1 MADNIKIVGSI
12 LSTSQVSRYETDD
25 LRLITSL
32 NIKKSF
38 DPFNDY
44 IEYYVYDI
52 TSNPLEDNYN
62 YRSYKLPT
70 DESLNPGV
78 TPDLNTTNQT
88 ATGAQ
93 VGTVSNLNTT
103 SSTYPIIEI
112 DPVQDLQNLGY
123 SSGEFKVQYNIFK
136 NKISSYPSAELFIK
150 EISPDRT
157 EIRVGSVVLTN
168 DQIETGSLALI
179 ESYTT
184 SSIFDPFLLNF
195 GNNIQE
201 LVTNIVLNR
210 VDTGYEIL
218 FKLYNTL
225 DDSITEKSSL
235 WVVEEISTPYV
246 FDINLDAILSAQTG
260 SILRGP
266 NFSNTSRFGLNSTDG
281 PYENQFAND
290 QEGLFKLNNS
300 QSIDI
305 NINYGGNGS
314 GESGFGSFV
323 TFGSAFSRVHN
334 FYTKVQQIENYNN
347 LIAQYPTYNLISGS
361 LSGSFSSSLQ
371 SEINT
376 YSASINSIISNFD
389 GFENYLYFESGSL
402 VSTTRYGITPYPKSG
417 SYKPYVLLPT
427 TSSAVGIWYASS
439 SLNAEDY
446 DLNNVDYFKYSVPG
460 YVVDDPDNENYITFL
475 NMMGQFFDNIW
486 IYIKTIPEINLAN
499 NNLEIGISKD
509 LVYNML
515 QSLGVSIFN
524 SFGNQSIANYLLG
537 ANTGSASYNGYLT
550 DFSATGSYIN
560 NISKKDIL
568 AESYKRIY
576 HNLPLLLQ
584 RKGTVAGLRTL
595 LSTFGIPNQD
605 SYTIISGSFSSS
617 YYTPTGS
624 IITSSVLN
632 VKEYGGSTT
641 EGLLAGYNNDK
652 VRIVDNVT
660 ASVAGTFGSVLS
672 PYTSILQYT
681 TASSNF
687 RTADEHYVDISFSPQ
702 TQLDTYVS
710 KSISSVNNN
719 WSIDN
724 YIGNPQQQYSGSYS
738 DLDNQRKIYFVD
750 GTGSY
755 KGFTNIF
762 YELNNGTYVSGSI
775 TGSYEKMVSG
785 LDYNGF
791 IRLIQFFDNS
801 MFKMLEDYVPARTS
815 LSTGVTINSP
825 VLERN
830 KWSYA
835 QPEAINELEKDGSVV
850 APIFESVYDPFYY
863 NLSGSKVSYING
875 EIPGSEI
882 NVYDDYFI
890 VNNKNPWL
898 GNLQYT
904 SSNAFQPQVSS
915 SFPFPIFG
923 YKFIYETSASLANI
937 FIPGATA
944 SFISTP
950 ATLSISSASLS
961 SLLDPTGSFDIN
973 GIIIAITGSTLPAN
987 TATTIYVSTGSTFN
1001 DSITNISASFNY
1013 SKSLAPYSS
1022 SLQYINAYNSFPNL
1036 NFTTS
1041 FDVNASIANTYY
1053 VLSGS
1058 TTSYFSGAS
1067 NNPSTQSVD
1076 INGILFVATSSNMV
1090 NTNKIIY
1097 VPTGSTT
1104 ENTTQNISVAL
1115 NFSRSLAPY
1124 SSSLQNISSSASA
1137 SGLLYTVGT
1146 YGTLPGNAKPKMPDY
1161 NDFIHS
1167 DFNVMLNNVSTSL
1180 YSTSRKTLEISGSSQ
1195 IIGSGSFPLLVTAS
1209 LQDSYLSLSAYT
1221 LPRYSG
1227 SKTYSAKYNTYTDGD
1242 KSYGKTAAIDRYVR
1256 KFGLFTQIISSSFFG
1271 SRNLVAL
1278 KYLVDE
1284 SGSLTELS
1292 QTPTSSIDSN
1302 WSEVQNTFKL
1312 GSNPTVALF
1321 DNQQYG
1327 DQKKTDG
1334 PKSVFDSGY
1343 SYYPTLYY
1351 STGSTKLYF
1360 QYVGVGTSIL
1370 FRSNNNNGF
1379 INGGPTNQYAPS
1391 GGFVYNAFNNIDGT
1405 FEGRAYYSLGVT
1417 GSFPFYSVSQNI
1429 TMDFSANF
1437 GVNIQFPTASQ
1448 NASYTFSIVSGSTTL
1463 ASQTKTFT
1471 SSLGNLSS
1479 VLDFNVTSSYTNFNP
1494 GDKIF
1499 FRLLQS
1505 VSTGSYTASLLNTG
1519 DLTPYTGLRNS
1530 ISTATTG
1537 INPFATS
1544 SAAPFISSSNGT
1556 DTLFLNESL
1565 SSFKD
1570 YLYLSETSSADL
1582 HPIYGNIDYTFSP
1595 KVGDVILLYYNN
1607 STQVQELNV
1616 VTAGIIPN
1624 GSVFAIKVSPNL
1636 VSTLSV
1642 SSYTNNTINKLL
1654 LLSKI
1659 PDETNINL
1667 VFDKENGTTSY
1678 GFIIPDNLSPD
1689 VLKNI
1694 DTITRQVKT
1703 KILSTN
1709 QGITINTV

>member
-70 DESLNPGV
+70 DESLNPGI
-78 TPDLNTTNQT
+78 TSDPNTTNQT

-93 VGTVSNLNTT
+93 VGTVSNLSTT

-179 ESYTT
+179 EAYTT

-246 FDINLDAILSAQTG
+246 FDINLDAILSAATG
-260 SILRGP
+260 STLRGP
-266 NFSNTSRFGLNSTDG
+266 NFSNISRFGLNSTDG

-305 NINYGGNGS
+305 NINYSGNGS

-361 LSGSFSSSLQ
+361 FSGSFSSSL
-371 SEINT
+371 
-376 YSASINSIISNFD
+376 SAEVLSLSSSIVNIISNFD

-402 VSTTRYGITPYPKSG
+402 VSTSQYGITPFPKSG
-417 SYKPYVLLPT
+417 SYKPYVLLST
-427 TSSAVGIWYASS
+427 TSSAAGIWYASS
-439 SLNAEDY
+439 SLNAENY
-446 DLNNVDYFKYSVPG
+446 DSNNVDYFKYSVPG

-524 SFGNQSIANYLLG
+524 SFGNQNIANYLLG
-537 ANTGSASYNGYLT
+537 ANTGSASYSGSLN

-595 LSTFGIPNQD
+595 LSTFGILNQD
-605 SYTIISGSFSSS
+605 FYSKVDNLSGSYVGGKLITSSLFVTNS

-624 IITSSVLN
+624 NLNYSVLN
-632 VKEYGGSTT
+632 VKEFGGSTT

-652 VRIVDNVT
+652 VRIIDNII
-660 ASVAGTFGSVLS
+660 ASVAGTSGSVLS
-672 PYTSILQYT
+672 PFTNVLQYT

-710 KSISSVNNN
+710 KSIASVNSG
-719 WSIDN
+719 WSIDD

-755 KGFTNIF
+755 AGFTSSI
-762 YELNNGTYVSGSI
+762 YVMPNGTRSFTPSGSNFKQ
-775 TGSYEKMVSG
+775 SSV

-791 IRLIQFFDNS
+791 IRLVQFFDNS

-835 QPEAINELEKDGSVV
+835 QPNASNEIEKDGSIV

-863 NLSGSKVSYING
+863 DLSGSKVSYING

-882 NVYDDYFI
+882 NIYDDYFI
-890 VNNKNPWL
+890 ASNKNPYL

-904 SSNAFQPQVSS
+904 SSNSFQPQVSS
-915 SFPFPIFG
+915 SNPFPVFG

-937 FIPGATA
+937 FITEVTS
-944 SFISTP
+944 SFT
-950 ATLSISSASLS
+950 SSAS
-961 SLLDPTGSFDIN
+961 
-973 GIIIAITGSTLPAN
+973 
-987 TATTIYVSTGSTFN
+987 
-1001 DSITNISASFNY
+1001 
-1013 SKSLAPYSS
+1013 
-1022 SLQYINAYNSFPNL
+1022 
-1036 NFTTS
+1036 
-1041 FDVNASIANTYY
+1041 
-1053 VLSGS
+1053 
-1058 TTSYFSGAS
+1058 
-1067 NNPSTQSVD
+1067 TQSIDVS
-1076 INGILFVATSSNMV
+1076 GILFVATASSMT
-1090 NTNKIIY
+1090 NTSKIIY
-1097 VPTGSTT
+1097 VLTGSTT
-1104 ENTTQNISVAL
+1104 ADTIQNISVAL

-1124 SSSLQNISSSASA
+1124 SSSLQNISSSVSA

-1195 IIGSGSFPLLVTAS
+1195 ILGSGSFPLLVTAS
-1209 LQDSYLSLSAYT
+1209 LQDSYLSLSSYT

-1227 SKTYSAKYNTYTDGD
+1227 SKTYSAKYNTYSPSSSVWVGD

-1256 KFGLFTQIISSSFFG
+1256 KFGLFTQVVSSSFFD

-1312 GSNPTVALF
+1312 GSTPTIALF

-1370 FRSNNNNGF
+1370 FRSDNVLPNSNGF

-1405 FEGRAYYSLGVT
+1405 FDGRIYYNLGVT
-1417 GSFPFYSVSQNI
+1417 GSFPFYSASQNI

-1437 GVNIQFPTASQ
+1437 GVNIQFGSFPQS
-1448 NASYTFSIVSGSTTL
+1448 ASYVFSIISGSTTL

-1505 VSTGSYTASLLNTG
+1505 VSTGYYTASLLNTG
-1519 DLTPYTGLRNS
+1519 DLTPYTGLRNT

-1556 DTLFLNESL
+1556 DTLYLNESL

-1607 STQVQELNV
+1607 NTQLQELN
-1616 VTAGIIPN
+1616 II
-1624 GSVFAIKVSPNL
+1624 SAIKNSSILELKVSPSL
-1636 VSTLSV
+1636 ASTLSV

-1654 LLSKI
+1654 LLSKK

>member
-93 VGTVSNLNTT
+93 VGTVSNLSTT
-103 SSTYPIIEI
+103 SSSYPIIEI

-235 WVVEEISTPYV
+235 WVVEEISTPYI
-246 FDINLDAILSAQTG
+246 FDINLDAILSAPTG
-260 SILRGP
+260 STLRGP
-266 NFSNTSRFGLNSTDG
+266 NFSNISNFGLNSTDG

-323 TFGSAFSRVHN
+323 TFGSALSRVHN

-361 LSGSFSSSLQ
+361 FSGSFSSSLQ

-376 YSASINSIISNFD
+376 LSASINNIISNFD

-402 VSTTRYGITPYPKSG
+402 VSTTRYGITPFPKSG

-460 YVVDDPDNENYITFL
+460 YVVDDPDNANYITFL

-486 IYIKTIPEINLAN
+486 IYIKTIPEINLSN

-515 QSLGVSIFN
+515 QSLGVSVFN
-524 SFGNQSIANYLLG
+524 SFGNQGIANYLLG

-605 SYTIISGSFSSS
+605 SYTITSGSFSSS

-624 IITSSVLN
+624 VVTSSVLN

-702 TQLDTYVS
+702 TQLDTYAS
-710 KSISSVNNN
+710 QSIASVNTN

-724 YIGNPQQQYSGSYS
+724 YIGNPQQLYSGSYS
-738 DLDNQRKIYFVD
+738 DLDNQRKIYFVN

-755 KGFTNIF
+755 VGFT
-762 YELNNGTYVSGSI
+762 GSL
-775 TGSYEKMVSG
+775 

-835 QPEAINELEKDGSVV
+835 QPEAINELEKDGSIV
-850 APIFESVYDPFYY
+850 APVLESVYDPYY
-863 NLSGSKVSYING
+863 SKLSGSRVAYFDG
-875 EIPGSEI
+875 EIEGT
-882 NVYDDYFI
+882 NVGIYNDYF
-890 VNNKNPWL
+890 VPSNFNPYL
-898 GNLQYT
+898 GDLSLYNSGKSIYQQI
-904 SSNAFQPQVSS
+904 SSN
-915 SFPFPIFG
+915 
-923 YKFIYETSASLANI
+923 T
-937 FIPGATA
+937 
-944 SFISTP
+944 
-950 ATLSISSASLS
+950 
-961 SLLDPTGSFDIN
+961 
-973 GIIIAITGSTLPAN
+973 
-987 TATTIYVSTGSTFN
+987 
-1001 DSITNISASFNY
+1001 
-1013 SKSLAPYSS
+1013 
-1022 SLQYINAYNSFPNL
+1022 
-1036 NFTTS
+1036 
-1041 FDVNASIANTYY
+1041 
-1053 VLSGS
+1053 
-1058 TTSYFSGAS
+1058 
-1067 NNPSTQSVD
+1067 
-1076 INGILFVATSSNMV
+1076 
-1090 NTNKIIY
+1090 
-1097 VPTGSTT
+1097 
-1104 ENTTQNISVAL
+1104 
-1115 NFSRSLAPY
+1115 
-1124 SSSLQNISSSASA
+1124 
-1137 SGLLYTVGT
+1137 
-1146 YGTLPGNAKPKMPDY
+1146 
-1161 NDFIHS
+1161 FIHS
-1167 DFNVMLNNVSTSL
+1167 DFNILQNNVSQSL
-1180 YSTSRKTLEISGSSQ
+1180 YSFVRKTLEISGSSGY
-1195 IIGSGSFPLLVTAS
+1195 IGKGSHLILTTSS
-1209 LQDSYLSLSAYT
+1209 LQDSYLSLDSYT
-1221 LPRYSG
+1221 LPRYGGVKISSATYNKYTSASLNYSG
-1227 SKTYSAKYNTYTDGD
+1227 DY
-1242 KSYGKTAAIDRYVR
+1242 SYGKTATIDHYVR
-1256 KFGLFTQIISSSFFG
+1256 KFGLFTQIVSSSFFP
-1271 SRNLVAL
+1271 SRNLTSL

-1292 QTPTSSIDSN
+1292 QTSTTAADSH
-1302 WSEVQNTFKL
+1302 WAELQNTFKL
-1312 GSNPTVALF
+1312 GKPTTVALF
-1321 DNQQYG
+1321 DNQQYSN
-1327 DQKKTDG
+1327 QKTTDG
-1334 PKSVFDSGY
+1334 NKNIFDSGY
-1343 SYYPTLYY
+1343 SYYPILYY
-1351 STGSTKLYF
+1351 SGSDSKLYF
-1360 QYVGVGTSIL
+1360 QYTGKGTGIL
-1370 FRSNNNNGF
+1370 ERVNNGGYF
-1379 INGGPTNQYAPS
+1379 IS
-1391 GGFVYNAFNNIDGT
+1391 GSIPVGSIKYDIYNLTSGTGSLYSAFDVNDDNFAIGNS
-1405 FEGRAYYSLGVT
+1405 YYSNIRRGT
-1417 GSFPFYSVSQNI
+1417 AASFPTYSVPQNSN
-1429 TMDFSANF
+1429 MAFSANF
-1437 GVNIQFPTASQ
+1437 GIDIEFPSASNSVTYKFDMFYNPSGSIISSSIGSQ
-1448 NASYTFSIVSGSTTL
+1448 TQTFTSNASTL
-1463 ASQTKTFT
+1463 AST
-1471 SSLGNLSS
+1471 L
-1479 VLDFNVTSSYTNFNP
+1479 VFNVTSSFRDFVPLDRITFQLIQFGLTNNNF
-1494 GDKIF
+1494 
-1499 FRLLQS
+1499 
-1505 VSTGSYTASLLNTG
+1505 TASLARTG
-1519 DLTPYTGLRNS
+1519 DGTVYDGLRNS
-1530 ISTATTG
+1530 IATSG
-1537 INPFATS
+1537 INPFAS
-1544 SAAPFISSSNGT
+1544 PVSGQFISGSNGV
-1556 DTLFLNESL
+1556 DTLILNQSL
-1565 SSFKD
+1565 SSFND
-1570 YLYLSETSSADL
+1570 YLYLSQTSSADL
-1582 HPIYGNIDYTFSP
+1582 HLSYGNVDNTFSP
-1595 KVGDVILLYYNN
+1595 KVGDTLLIYYNN
-1607 STQVQELNV
+1607 NTQYQELNISRV
-1616 VTAGIIPN
+1616 
-1624 GSVFAIKVSPNL
+1624 SVGTKINLTVSPNL
-1636 VSTLSV
+1636 VTNLASG
-1642 SSYTNNTINKLL
+1642 SYTSNTVSKLI
-1654 LLSKI
+1654 LLSKVA
-1659 PDETNINL
+1659 DETNINL
-1667 VFDKENGTTSY
+1667 VFDKEDGQTSY
-1678 GFIIPDNLSPD
+1678 GFLIPENLSPD

-1703 KILSTN
+1703 KILSN
-1709 QGITINTV
+1709 QSGITINTV

>member
-12 LSTSQVSRYETDD
+12 LNTSQVSRYETDD

-93 VGTVSNLNTT
+93 VGSVSNLSTT

-179 ESYTT
+179 EAYTT

-225 DDSITEKSSL
+225 DDSISDKSSL

-246 FDINLDAILSAQTG
+246 FDINLDAILSAPTG
-260 SILRGP
+260 STLRGP
-266 NFSNTSRFGLNSTDG
+266 NFSNISNFGLNSTDG

-305 NINYGGNGS
+305 NINYSGNGS

-361 LSGSFSSSLQ
+361 FSGSFSSSLQ

-376 YSASINSIISNFD
+376 LSSSINNIISNFD

-402 VSTTRYGITPYPKSG
+402 VSTTRYGITPFPKSG

-486 IYIKTIPEINLAN
+486 IYIKTIPEINLSN

-515 QSLGVSIFN
+515 QSLGVSVFN

-605 SYTIISGSFSSS
+605 SYIIISGSFSSS

-710 KSISSVNNN
+710 KSIASVNNN

-738 DLDNQRKIYFVD
+738 DLDAQRQIYFVD

-755 KGFTNIF
+755 AGFT
-762 YELNNGTYVSGSI
+762 GSL
-775 TGSYEKMVSG
+775 

-850 APIFESVYDPFYY
+850 APVFESVYDPFYY
-863 NLSGSKVSYING
+863 DLSGSKVSYING

-882 NVYDDYFI
+882 NVYDDYF
-890 VNNKNPWL
+890 VASNKNPWL
-898 GNLQYT
+898 SSLQYT
-904 SSNAFQPQVSS
+904 SSDAFQPQVSS
-915 SFPFPIFG
+915 SNPFPIFG

-937 FIPGATA
+937 FIPEVTA
-944 SFISTP
+944 SFT
-950 ATLSISSASLS
+950 SS
-961 SLLDPTGSFDIN
+961 
-973 GIIIAITGSTLPAN
+973 
-987 TATTIYVSTGSTFN
+987 V
-1001 DSITNISASFNY
+1001 
-1013 SKSLAPYSS
+1013 
-1022 SLQYINAYNSFPNL
+1022 
-1036 NFTTS
+1036 
-1041 FDVNASIANTYY
+1041 
-1053 VLSGS
+1053 
-1058 TTSYFSGAS
+1058 
-1067 NNPSTQSVD
+1067 STQSLS
-1076 INGILFVATSSNMV
+1076 INNITFVVTASNLTNTSN
-1090 NTNKIIY
+1090 IIY

-1104 ENTTQNISVAL
+1104 ENTIQNISVAL

-1124 SSSLQNISSSASA
+1124 SSSLQNVSSSISA

-1167 DFNVMLNNVSTSL
+1167 DFNVMLNNVSISL

-1209 LQDSYLSLSAYT
+1209 LQDSYLSLSSYI

-1242 KSYGKTAAIDRYVR
+1242 QSYGKSAAIDRYVR
-1256 KFGLFTQIISSSFFG
+1256 KFGLFTQVVSSSFFN

-1321 DNQQYG
+1321 DNQQYS

-1360 QYVGVGTSIL
+1360 QYIGVGTSIL
-1370 FRSNNNNGF
+1370 FRSNNNGGF

-1405 FEGRAYYSLGVT
+1405 YDGRIYYNLGVT
-1417 GSFPFYSVSQNI
+1417 GSFPFYSASQNI

-1437 GVNIQFPTASQ
+1437 GVNIQFGSFPQS
-1448 NASYTFSIVSGSTTL
+1448 ASYTFNIISGSTTL

-1499 FRLLQS
+1499 FRLAQS
-1505 VSTGSYTASLLNTG
+1505 TSTNLYTASLLNTG
-1519 DLTPYTGLRNS
+1519 DRTPYTGLKNT

-1556 DTLFLNESL
+1556 DTLYLNESL

-1570 YLYLSETSSADL
+1570 YLYLSQTSSADL
-1582 HPIYGNIDYTFSP
+1582 HPTYGNIDYTFSP

-1607 STQVQELNV
+1607 NTQVQELNIV
-1616 VTAGIIPN
+1616 
-1624 GSVFAIKVSPNL
+1624 SAIKNSSILELKVSPNL
-1636 VSTLSV
+1636 ASTLSV
-1642 SSYTNNTINKLL
+1642 SSYTNSTINKLL

-1667 VFDKENGTTSY
+1667 SFDKEDGQTSY
-1678 GFIIPDNLSPD
+1678 GFVIPDNLSPE

-1694 DTITRQVKT
+1694 DTIARQVKQ
-1703 KILSTN
+1703 KLLSSGN
-1709 QGITINTV
+1709 AI

>member
-44 IEYYVYDI
+44 IEYHVYDI

-70 DESLNPGV
+70 DEPLNPGV

-93 VGTVSNLNTT
+93 VGSVSNLNTT
-103 SSTYPIIEI
+103 SSSYPVIEI

-168 DQIETGSLALI
+168 DQIETGSLTLI
-179 ESYTT
+179 EAYTT

-201 LVTNIVLNR
+201 LVTNVVLNR

-218 FKLYNTL
+218 FKLYNEL
-225 DDSITEKSSL
+225 DDSISDKSSL

-246 FDINLDAILSAQTG
+246 FDINLDAILSAATG
-260 SILRGP
+260 STLRGP
-266 NFSNTSRFGLNSTDG
+266 NFSNISNFGLNSTDG

-305 NINYGGNGS
+305 NINYSGNGS

-361 LSGSFSSSLQ
+361 FSGSFSSSLQ
-371 SEINT
+371 AEINT
-376 YSASINSIISNFD
+376 LSASINSIISNFD

-402 VSTTRYGITPYPKSG
+402 VSTAQYGITPYPKSG
-417 SYKPYVLLPT
+417 SYKPYILLPT

-446 DLNNVDYFKYSVPG
+446 DLTNVDYFKYSVPG
-460 YVVDDPDNENYITFL
+460 YVVDDPDNANYITFL

-537 ANTGSASYNGYLT
+537 ANTGSASYSGSLN

-595 LSTFGIPNQD
+595 LSTFGILNQD
-605 SYTIISGSFSSS
+605 YYTITSGSFSSS

-624 IITSSVLN
+624 VLTSSVLN

-641 EGLLAGYNNDK
+641 EGLLVGYNNDK

-660 ASVAGTFGSVLS
+660 ASVSGTFGSVLS

-710 KSISSVNNN
+710 QSISSVNTN

-724 YIGNPQQQYSGSYS
+724 YIGNPQQLYSGSYS
-738 DLDNQRKIYFVD
+738 DLDAQRQIYFVD

-755 KGFTNIF
+755 AGFT
-762 YELNNGTYVSGSI
+762 GSL
-775 TGSYEKMVSG
+775 

-835 QPEAINELEKDGSVV
+835 QPNVVNEIEKDGSVV
-850 APIFESVYDPFYY
+850 APVFESVYDPFYY

-882 NVYDDYFI
+882 NVYDDYF
-890 VNNKNPWL
+890 VASNKNPWL
-898 GNLQYT
+898 GSLQYT

-915 SFPFPIFG
+915 SNPFPIFG

-944 SFISTP
+944 SFT
-950 ATLSISSASLS
+950 SSASTQS
-961 SLLDPTGSFDIN
+961 IDIN
-973 GIIIAITGSTLPAN
+973 GISFVVTASSMTN
-987 TATTIYVSTGSTFN
+987 TS
-1001 DSITNISASFNY
+1001 
-1013 SKSLAPYSS
+1013 
-1022 SLQYINAYNSFPNL
+1022 
-1036 NFTTS
+1036 
-1041 FDVNASIANTYY
+1041 
-1053 VLSGS
+1053 
-1058 TTSYFSGAS
+1058 
-1067 NNPSTQSVD
+1067 
-1076 INGILFVATSSNMV
+1076 
-1090 NTNKIIY
+1090 KIIY
-1097 VPTGSTT
+1097 VPTGSITT
-1104 ENTTQNISVAL
+1104 NTIQNISVAL

-1124 SSSLQNISSSASA
+1124 SSSLQNISSSISS
-1137 SGLLYTVGT
+1137 SGLLYTIGT

-1209 LQDSYLSLSAYT
+1209 LQDSYLSLSSYI

-1227 SKTYSAKYNTYTDGD
+1227 SKTYSAKYNAYTNGD

-1256 KFGLFTQIISSSFFG
+1256 KFGLFTQVVSSSFFG

-1312 GSNPTVALF
+1312 GSTPTIALF

-1370 FRSNNNNGF
+1370 FRSDNNNGF
-1379 INGGPTNQYAPS
+1379 INGGSTNPYS
-1391 GGFVYNAFNNIDGT
+1391 SSNGFIYNVFDDFDGT
-1405 FEGRAYYSLGVT
+1405 FDGRIYYKI
-1417 GSFPFYSVSQNI
+1417 GSNNNFPSYSVSQNI

-1437 GVNIQFPTASQ
+1437 GINIQFPTPAQS
-1448 NASYTFSIVSGSTTL
+1448 ASYTFSIISGSTTL
-1463 ASQTKTFT
+1463 VSESKSFT

-1479 VLDFNVTSSYTNFNP
+1479 VLDFNVTSSYANFNP
-1494 GDKIF
+1494 GDRVF
-1499 FRLLQS
+1499 FRLQQITS
-1505 VSTGSYTASLLNTG
+1505 SNNYTASLLDTG
-1519 DLTPYTGLRNS
+1519 DLTPYTGLKNT

-1544 SAAPFISSSNGT
+1544 SAFPFISSSNGT
-1556 DTLFLNESL
+1556 DTLYLNESL

-1570 YLYLSETSSADL
+1570 YLYLSQTSSADL
-1582 HPIYGNIDYTFSP
+1582 HPIYGNIDYTFTP
-1595 KVGDVILLYYNN
+1595 KVGDVLLLYYNN
-1607 STQVQELNV
+1607 NTQVQELNIV
-1616 VTAGIIPN
+1616 
-1624 GSVFAIKVSPNL
+1624 SAIKNSSILELKVSPNL
-1636 VSTLSV
+1636 ASALSV
-1642 SSYTNNTINKLL
+1642 SSYTNNTINRLL
-1654 LLSKI
+1654 LLSKL

-1667 VFDKENGTTSY
+1667 IFDKEDGTTSY
-1678 GFIIPDNLSPD
+1678 GFVIPDNLSPD

-1694 DTITRQVKT
+1694 DTIARNVKT

-1709 QGITINTV
+1709 SGIIINTV

>member
-32 NIKKSF
+32 NIKKNF
-38 DPFNDY
+38 DPFKDY

-70 DESLNPGV
+70 DEALNPGT

-93 VGTVSNLNTT
+93 VGSVSNLSTT

-260 SILRGP
+260 STLRGP

-334 FYTKVQQIENYNN
+334 FYTKIQQIENYSN

-361 LSGSFSSSLQ
+361 FSGSFSSSLQ

-376 YSASINSIISNFD
+376 LSASINSIISNFD

-402 VSTTRYGITPYPKSG
+402 VSTTQYGITPFPKSG
-417 SYKPYVLLPT
+417 SYKPYVLLST
-427 TSSAVGIWYASS
+427 TSSAVETWYASS
-439 SLNAEDY
+439 SLNAENY

-460 YVVDDPDNENYITFL
+460 YVVDDPDNANYITFL
-475 NMMGQFFDNIW
+475 DMMGQFFDNIW

-605 SYTIISGSFSSS
+605 SYTITSGSFSSS

-624 IITSSVLN
+624 VVTSSVLN

-652 VRIVDNVT
+652 VRIVNNVT

-687 RTADEHYVDISFSPQ
+687 RTADQHYVDISFSPQ
-702 TQLDTYVS
+702 TQIDTYTS
-710 KSISSVNNN
+710 QSISTINPN
-719 WSIDN
+719 WSIDD

-738 DLDNQRKIYFVD
+738 NLIEQQHFYFS
-750 GTGSY
+750 TGSATSSY
-755 KGFTNIF
+755 SPQGGF
-762 YELNNGTYVSGSI
+762 VGSL
-775 TGSYEKMVSG
+775 M
-785 LDYNGF
+785 DYNGF

-835 QPEAINELEKDGSVV
+835 QPDVRNEIEKDGSII
-850 APIFESVYDPFYY
+850 APILESVYDPFYY
-863 NLSGSKVSYING
+863 DLSGSKVSYING

-882 NVYDDYFI
+882 NVYDDYF
-890 VNNKNPWL
+890 VASNKNPWL
-898 GNLQYT
+898 GGLQYT
-904 SSNAFQPQVSS
+904 SSNAFSPQVSS
-915 SFPFPIFG
+915 SNAFPIFG

-937 FIPGATA
+937 FTPEATA
-944 SFISTP
+944 SFT
-950 ATLSISSASLS
+950 SSASTQ
-961 SLLDPTGSFDIN
+961 SLDISGISIVVTGSI
-973 GIIIAITGSTLPAN
+973 
-987 TATTIYVSTGSTFN
+987 
-1001 DSITNISASFNY
+1001 
-1013 SKSLAPYSS
+1013 
-1022 SLQYINAYNSFPNL
+1022 
-1036 NFTTS
+1036 
-1041 FDVNASIANTYY
+1041 
-1053 VLSGS
+1053 LS
-1058 TTSYFSGAS
+1058 
-1067 NNPSTQSVD
+1067 
-1076 INGILFVATSSNMV
+1076 
-1090 NTNKIIY
+1090 NTNNIIY

-1104 ENTTQNISVAL
+1104 FNTIQNISVAL

-1124 SSSLQNISSSASA
+1124 SSSLQNVSSSISA

-1195 IIGSGSFPLLVTAS
+1195 ILGSGSFPLLVTAS
-1209 LQDSYLSLSAYT
+1209 LQDSYLSLSSYI

-1227 SKTYSAKYNTYTDGD
+1227 SKTYSAKYNVYTDGD
-1242 KSYGKTAAIDRYVR
+1242 QSYGKSAAIDRYVR
-1256 KFGLFTQIISSSFFG
+1256 KFGLFTQVVSSSFFN

-1292 QTPTSSIDSN
+1292 QTPTSSIESH
-1302 WSEVQNTFKL
+1302 WAELQNTFKL
-1312 GSNPTVALF
+1312 GSTPTVALF
-1321 DNQQYG
+1321 DNQQYS

-1334 PKSVFDSGY
+1334 PKSIFDSGY

-1360 QYVGVGTSIL
+1360 QYIGVGTSIL
-1370 FRSNNNNGF
+1370 FRSNNNGGF
-1379 INGGPTNQYAPS
+1379 INGGSTNQYAPS
-1391 GGFVYNAFNNIDGT
+1391 GGFVYNAFNSIDGT
-1405 FEGRAYYSLGVT
+1405 YDGRIYYNLGVT
-1417 GSFPFYSVSQNI
+1417 GSFPFYSSSQNI

-1437 GVNIQFPTASQ
+1437 GVNIQFGSFPQS
-1448 NASYTFSIVSGSTTL
+1448 ASYSFSIISGSTTL

-1479 VLDFNVTSSYTNFNP
+1479 VLEFNVTSSYTNFNP

-1499 FRLLQS
+1499 FRLSQS
-1505 VSTGSYTASLLNTG
+1505 TSTNLYTASLLNTG
-1519 DLTPYTGLRNS
+1519 DRTPYTGLKNT

-1556 DTLFLNESL
+1556 DTLYLNESL

-1570 YLYLSETSSADL
+1570 YLFLSQTSSADL
-1582 HPIYGNIDYTFSP
+1582 HPTYGNVDYTFSP

-1607 STQVQELNV
+1607 NTQVQELNIV
-1616 VTAGIIPN
+1616 SAVKNNSILEL
-1624 GSVFAIKVSPNL
+1624 KVSPNL
-1636 VSTLSV
+1636 ASTLSV
-1642 SSYTNNTINKLL
+1642 SSYTSGTINKLL

-1667 VFDKENGTTSY
+1667 SFDKEDGQTSY
-1678 GFIIPDNLSPD
+1678 GFVIPDNLSPE

-1694 DTITRQVKT
+1694 DTIARQVKQ
-1703 KILSTN
+1703 KLLSSGN
-1709 QGITINTV
+1709 AV

>member
-32 NIKKSF
+32 NIKKNF

-70 DESLNPGV
+70 DEALNPGT

-93 VGTVSNLNTT
+93 VGSVSNLSTT

-179 ESYTT
+179 AAYTT

-235 WVVEEISTPYV
+235 WVIEEISTPYV
-246 FDINLDAILSAQTG
+246 FDINLDAILSAPTG
-260 SILRGP
+260 STLRGP
-266 NFSNTSRFGLNSTDG
+266 NFSNLSRFGLNSTDG

-334 FYTKVQQIENYNN
+334 FYTKVQQIENYSN

-361 LSGSFSSSLQ
+361 FSGSFSSSLQ

-376 YSASINSIISNFD
+376 LSASINSIISNFD

-402 VSTTRYGITPYPKSG
+402 VSTTQYGITPFPKSG
-417 SYKPYVLLPT
+417 SYKPYVLLST

-460 YVVDDPDNENYITFL
+460 YVVDDPDNANYVTFL
-475 NMMGQFFDNIW
+475 DMMGQFFDNIW

-515 QSLGVSIFN
+515 QSLGVSVFN

-537 ANTGSASYNGYLT
+537 ANTGSASYSGSLN

-595 LSTFGIPNQD
+595 LSTFGISNQD
-605 SYTIISGSFSSS
+605 YYTVTSGSISSS

-624 IITSSVLN
+624 NFTGSILN

-687 RTADEHYVDISFSPQ
+687 RTADQHYVDISFSPQ

-710 KSISSVNNN
+710 KSIASVNTN
-719 WSIDN
+719 WSIDD

-738 DLDNQRKIYFVD
+738 DLDNQRKIYFVE

-755 KGFTNIF
+755 AGFT
-762 YELNNGTYVSGSI
+762 GSL
-775 TGSYEKMVSG
+775 

-835 QPEAINELEKDGSVV
+835 KPSSTNEVEKDGSIV
-850 APIFESVYDPFYY
+850 APVLESVYDPFYY
-863 NLSGSKVSYING
+863 DLSGSKVSYING

-882 NVYDDYFI
+882 NIYDDYFV

-904 SSNAFQPQVSS
+904 SSDAFQPQVSS
-915 SFPFPIFG
+915 SNPFPIFG
-923 YKFIYETSASLANI
+923 YKFIYETSASLADI
-937 FIPGATA
+937 FISEATA
-944 SFISTP
+944 SFISSP
-950 ATLSISSASLS
+950 ATLSLSTSQLTPLITSS
-961 SLLDPTGSFDIN
+961 GSFNIN
-973 GIIIAITGSTLPAN
+973 GIIIAVTGSTLPLN
-987 TATTIYVSTGSTFN
+987 TPTTIYVSTGSTFDN
-1001 DSITNISASFNY
+1001 TVNNISASFNF
-1013 SKSLAPYSS
+1013 SKSLAPYDSS
-1022 SLQYINAYNSFPNL
+1022 IQYISAYNSSSNL
-1036 NFTTS
+1036 YFTTS
-1041 FDVNASIANTYY
+1041 LAPIYTTANSYY
-1053 VLSGS
+1053 AISGS
-1058 TTSYFSGAS
+1058 TTIYFSGAVH
-1067 NNPSTQSVD
+1067 NPSSQSLS
-1076 INGILFVATSSNMV
+1076 INGISFVVTSSNLT
-1090 NTNKIIY
+1090 NTYNIIY
-1097 VPTGSTT
+1097 VPTSSTT
-1104 ENTTQNISVAL
+1104 SNIQNISTAL

-1124 SSSLQNISSSASA
+1124 SSSLQNISSSVSA

-1180 YSTSRKTLEISGSSQ
+1180 YSTSRKKLEISGSSQ
-1195 IIGSGSFPLLVTAS
+1195 MLGSGSFPLLVTAS
-1209 LQDSYLSLSAYT
+1209 LQDSYLSLSSYT

-1227 SKTYSAKYNTYTDGD
+1227 SKTISAKYNTYTNGD
-1242 KSYGKTAAIDRYVR
+1242 QSYGKSAAIDRYVR
-1256 KFGLFTQIISSSFFG
+1256 KFGLFTQVVSSSFFEN
-1271 SRNLVAL
+1271 RNTVAL

-1284 SGSLTELS
+1284 SGSLTELNQS
-1292 QTPTSSIDSN
+1292 
-1302 WSEVQNTFKL
+1302 KL
-1312 GSNPTVALF
+1312 N
-1321 DNQQYG
+1321 
-1327 DQKKTDG
+1327 
-1334 PKSVFDSGY
+1334 
-1343 SYYPTLYY
+1343 
-1351 STGSTKLYF
+1351 
-1360 QYVGVGTSIL
+1360 
-1370 FRSNNNNGF
+1370 
-1379 INGGPTNQYAPS
+1379 
-1391 GGFVYNAFNNIDGT
+1391 
-1405 FEGRAYYSLGVT
+1405 
-1417 GSFPFYSVSQNI
+1417 
-1429 TMDFSANF
+1429 
-1437 GVNIQFPTASQ
+1437 
-1448 NASYTFSIVSGSTTL
+1448 
-1463 ASQTKTFT
+1463 
-1471 SSLGNLSS
+1471 
-1479 VLDFNVTSSYTNFNP
+1479 
-1494 GDKIF
+1494 
-1499 FRLLQS
+1499 
-1505 VSTGSYTASLLNTG
+1505 
-1519 DLTPYTGLRNS
+1519 
-1530 ISTATTG
+1530 
-1537 INPFATS
+1537 
-1544 SAAPFISSSNGT
+1544 
-1556 DTLFLNESL
+1556 
-1565 SSFKD
+1565 
-1570 YLYLSETSSADL
+1570 
-1582 HPIYGNIDYTFSP
+1582 H
-1595 KVGDVILLYYNN
+1595 
-1607 STQVQELNV
+1607 
-1616 VTAGIIPN
+1616 
-1624 GSVFAIKVSPNL
+1624 
-1636 VSTLSV
+1636 
-1642 SSYTNNTINKLL
+1642 NK
-1654 LLSKI
+1654 
-1659 PDETNINL
+1659 
-1667 VFDKENGTTSY
+1667 
-1678 GFIIPDNLSPD
+1678 GFIISLQP
-1689 VLKNI
+1689 
-1694 DTITRQVKT
+1694 
-1703 KILSTN
+1703 
-1709 QGITINTV
+1709 

>member
-93 VGTVSNLNTT
+93 VGTVSNLSTT

-225 DDSITEKSSL
+225 DDSISDKSSL

-246 FDINLDAILSAQTG
+246 FDINLDAILSAPTG
-260 SILRGP
+260 STLRGP
-266 NFSNTSRFGLNSTDG
+266 NFSNISNFGLNSTDG

-305 NINYGGNGS
+305 NINYSGNGS

-710 KSISSVNNN
+710 KSIASVNNN

-738 DLDNQRKIYFVD
+738 DLDAQRQIYFVD

-755 KGFTNIF
+755 AGFT
-762 YELNNGTYVSGSI
+762 GSL
-775 TGSYEKMVSG
+775 

-850 APIFESVYDPFYY
+850 APVFESVYDPFYY
-863 NLSGSKVSYING
+863 DLSGSKVSYING

-882 NVYDDYFI
+882 NIYDDYFV

-904 SSNAFQPQVSS
+904 SSDAFQPQVSS
-915 SFPFPIFG
+915 SNPFPIFG

-937 FIPGATA
+937 FIPEVTA
-944 SFISTP
+944 SFT
-950 ATLSISSASLS
+950 SSASTQSLS
-961 SLLDPTGSFDIN
+961 IN
-973 GIIIAITGSTLPAN
+973 NITFVVT
-987 TATTIYVSTGSTFN
+987 
-1001 DSITNISASFNY
+1001 
-1013 SKSLAPYSS
+1013 
-1022 SLQYINAYNSFPNL
+1022 
-1036 NFTTS
+1036 
-1041 FDVNASIANTYY
+1041 
-1053 VLSGS
+1053 
-1058 TTSYFSGAS
+1058 AS
-1067 NNPSTQSVD
+1067 NLTN
-1076 INGILFVATSSNMV
+1076 TSN
-1090 NTNKIIY
+1090 IIY

-1124 SSSLQNISSSASA
+1124 SSSLQNISSSVSA

-1180 YSTSRKTLEISGSSQ
+1180 YSISRKTLEISGSSQ

-1227 SKTYSAKYNTYTDGD
+1227 SKTYSAKYNSYTDGD

-1256 KFGLFTQIISSSFFG
+1256 KFGLFTQVVSSSFFS

-1379 INGGPTNQYAPS
+1379 INGGSTNQYAPS

-1405 FEGRAYYSLGVT
+1405 FDGRIYYNLGVT
-1417 GSFPFYSVSQNI
+1417 GSFPFYSASQNI

-1437 GVNIQFPTASQ
+1437 GVNIQFGSFPQS
-1448 NASYTFSIVSGSTTL
+1448 ASYVFSIISGSTTL

-1519 DLTPYTGLRNS
+1519 DLTPYTGLRNT

-1556 DTLFLNESL
+1556 DTLYLNESL

-1607 STQVQELNV
+1607 NTQLQELN
-1616 VTAGIIPN
+1616 II
-1624 GSVFAIKVSPNL
+1624 SAIKNSSILELKVSPSL
-1636 VSTLSV
+1636 ASTLSV